1 VLPNNPHTQHNQGVE
16 TLPKLLL
23 LHPHRIDMPPALK
36 GIIRLL
42 RHQGNQAHQL
52 KEVNPKLPSKDA
64 RDQEVVNILGLLA
77 TKRATLKV
85 IEASR
90 SKLVS
95 GLASIVF
102 YQRDEKFTL
111 AWSPGFPNS
120 LSGLEEDG
128 SLEHGNVGQLGREL
142 ASQQKLP
149 YVLIRQLRVKI
160 NPLNF
165 LVQLKILHQ
174 YYDT

>member
-1 VLPNNPHTQHNQGVE
+1 
-16 TLPKLLL
+16 
-23 LHPHRIDMPPALK
+23 
-36 GIIRLL
+36 
-42 RHQGNQAHQL
+42 L

-85 IEASR
+85 IEASL

-95 GLASIVF
+95 GLASIMF
-102 YQRDEKFTL
+102 YQPDEKFTL

-160 NPLNF
+160 NLLNF
-165 LVQLKILHQ
+165 LV
-174 YYDT
+174 